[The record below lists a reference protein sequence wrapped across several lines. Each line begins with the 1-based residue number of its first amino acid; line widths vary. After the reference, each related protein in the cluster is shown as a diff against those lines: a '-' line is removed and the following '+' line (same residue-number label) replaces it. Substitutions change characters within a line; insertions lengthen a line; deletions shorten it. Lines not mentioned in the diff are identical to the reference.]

1 MKTINKF
8 LLILI
13 ITALSIS
20 ACQPSTT
27 VVPTDIPVEVTENPV
42 IATETPTEKS
52 LTKVT
57 VQLSW
62 LYQGEFH
69 GIFNAIENG
78 YYKDEGLD
86 VEVIAGGPDV
96 RPIQLVASGS
106 IDFGVGT
113 SSGLIASRS
122 NDVPIVTVMQHMQ
135 DSAVVY
141 VAKKS
146 NGIETI
152 EDIKGKTFGV
162 WFTGSEY
169 EPMLMIEQSGIG
181 IDNVNWVSQKYS
193 MVEFYENKMDIA
205 SAAVW
210 NELHVVFDAG
220 YGVDDLTIFKASD
233 YGSSIISDCI
243 YTTEEM
249 IETKP
254 EVVQA
259 FVNATLRGWKWG
271 IENPEAAANIVLKY
285 NPDADYNQQLIQVEE
300 VNKLL
305 MARGAREFGIGY
317 SVAEDYEVAQN
328 ALLLIEAI
336 NAPIDLAKAF
346 NNQFLENAP
355 QEFRS
360 LSDIDLEA
368 IETRIKSNVGDW

>member
-1 MKTINKF
+1 MKSVYKCM
-8 LLILI
+8 LILI
-13 ITALSIS
+13 ISIFS
-20 ACQPSTT
+20 LTACQLS
-27 VVPTDIPVEVTENPV
+27 VPAAPAENPNA
-42 IATETPTEKS
+42 IPEKP

-62 LYQGEFH
+62 VHQGEFH

-106 IDFGVGT
+106 VDFGVGT

-122 NDVPIVTVMQHMQ
+122 NDVPIVTIMQHMQ

-152 EDIKGKTFGV
+152 DDIKGKTFGV
-162 WFTGSEY
+162 WFTGAEY
-169 EPMLMIEQSGIG
+169 EPMLMIEQAGIG

-193 MVEFYENKMDIA
+193 MVEFYENVIDVA

-220 YGVDDLTIFKASD
+220 FNIDDLTIFKASD

-243 YTTEEM
+243 YTTENM

-259 FVNATLRGWKWG
+259 FINGTLRGWKWG
-271 IENPEAAANIVLKY
+271 IENPESATEIVLKY
-285 NPDADYNQQLIQVEE
+285 NPDSDYKQQLIQVEE

-305 MARGAREFGIGY
+305 IARGARQFGIGY
-317 SVAEDYEVAQN
+317 SVADDYEVAQN

-336 NAPIDLAKAF
+336 NGPIDL
-346 NNQFLENAP
+346 NNAYTNKFLENAP
-355 QEFRS
+355 EEYRS
-360 LSDIDLEA
+360 LSDLNIEE
-368 IETRIKSNVGDW
+368 IETRIGNTVGDW